1 MDAPESFSI
10 LPSHGVGAAQ
20 AELGETAGRIPAHRP
35 DSVRSVP
42 HGLRNFG
49 YSARSKLFKVLLPPG
64 LESRG
69 VLISIQFIYQEQS
82 LF

>member
-1 MDAPESFSI
+1 MNAPESFSI

-49 YSARSKLFKVLLPPG
+49 YSARSKL
-64 LESRG
+64 S
-69 VLISIQFIYQEQS
+69 SIT
-82 LF
+82 LKKH